1 MSKLNTEL
9 IHALQKN
16 ESIEEVFALVVD
28 YAGNI
33 IRRYFPHQKAAPR
46 RACFYCTPI
55 LFLAF
60 AQILTKLIFFPC
72 ALNFASYSVRK
83 VRDFSA

>member
-1 MSKLNTEL
+1 ML
-9 IHALQKN
+9 IMQEISSSDISRIKKQPPQ
-16 ESIEEVFALVVD
+16 
-28 YAGNI
+28 G
-33 IRRYFPHQKAAPR
+33 
-46 RACFYCTPI
+46 CFYCTPI